1 MTGSPSPVSLSPVKF
16 TLREFEKRDIASLTT
31 IFNNIYPD
39 EPSTL
44 EQNEHWEATYPADNP
59 RQRRVAETDAGQ
71 VVGYGEC
78 QRPFWSDQVEKY
90 AVFVAVDPEWQH
102 RGIGQA
108 LYTAVAPFATEQ
120 GATMLRTDCK
130 EDATGAVRFLAA
142 AGFSQIGIRFESAL
156 AVPTFDET
164 PFLTAVN
171 RAASAG
177 YEIITLAEARQTDP
191 EADLHLY
198 EVFAATIVDVPFPG
212 EDRARPNYDNFRAST
227 LDTPN
232 SDPNAIFIARRDGRM
247 VGMTS
252 LELLANTIAIT
263 GMTGVLQAHRG
274 HGVAT
279 ALKLAS
285 LRYLKDHQYTEA
297 RTHNDTANPA
307 ILGLNEKLGYR
318 PLAGWLVWEKAIET
332 G

>member
-1 MTGSPSPVSLSPVKF
+1 
-16 TLREFEKRDIASLTT
+16 
-31 IFNNIYPD
+31 
-39 EPSTL
+39 
-44 EQNEHWEATYPADNP
+44 
-59 RQRRVAETDAGQ
+59 
-71 VVGYGEC
+71 
-78 QRPFWSDQVEKY
+78 
-90 AVFVAVDPEWQH
+90 
-102 RGIGQA
+102 
-108 LYTAVAPFATEQ
+108 
-120 GATMLRTDCK
+120 
-130 EDATGAVRFLAA
+130 
-142 AGFSQIGIRFESAL
+142 
-156 AVPTFDET
+156 VPTFDET
-164 PFLTAVN
+164 TFLTAVN

-307 ILGLNEKLGYR
+307 ILGLKEKLGYR
-318 PLAGWLVWEKAIET
+318 PVAGWLVWEKAIET